1 MRDVEEV
8 SRYSTAELGYVVQI
22 ERTEARLAGRE
33 SLNPFALRATLIFR
47 REEDT
52 WKLAHRHA
60 DPILTSR
67 PIATLI
73 QT

>member
-1 MRDVEEV
+1 MSDPK
-8 SRYSTAELGYVVQI
+8 SRGYVQI
-22 ERTEARLAGRE
+22 ERTEARLAGGENLTRC
-33 SLNPFALRATLIFR
+33 ALRATLIFR

-60 DPILTSR
+60 DPILSSR